1 MKPQFVLLLCDVSCN
16 WEGDPPTYRLFVN
29 EEMFTERTFIWPD
42 HYLEENIQI
51 LAPPGKY
58 SIRFELLDHSQATIR
73 VKNCRVVE
81 GPAREFKGT
90 LEIFDE
96 NT

>member
-1 MKPQFVLLLCDVSCN
+1 MKPQFVLLLCDVTCY
-16 WEGDPPTYRLFVN
+16 WEGEPPRYRLFVN

-51 LAPPGKY
+51 MAPPGKY
-58 SIRFELLDHSQATIR
+58 SIRFELLDPERASIR
-73 VKNCRVVE
+73 VKNYRVAE
-81 GPAREFKGT
+81 GRAREFKGT

-96 NT
+96 NK